1 MRMGFG
7 YGIGVGLRQ
16 PLQYKL
22 DFSQP
27 HNTGYY
33 SIFF

>member
-1 MRMGFG
+1 MGFG

-16 PLQYKL
+16 PLQIQYKL
-22 DFSQP
+22 DFSES